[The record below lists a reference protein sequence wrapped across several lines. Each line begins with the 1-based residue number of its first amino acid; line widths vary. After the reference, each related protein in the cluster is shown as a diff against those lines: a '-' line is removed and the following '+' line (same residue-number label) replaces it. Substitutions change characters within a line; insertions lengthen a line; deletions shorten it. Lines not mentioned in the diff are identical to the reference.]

1 MPRGKQAPKRIVM
14 PDPMYQSELL
24 GKFINTLM
32 ERGKKSTAERI
43 MYDAMDLVTQK
54 VENANAVSIIEK
66 ALANA
71 RPLLQLKSRRVG
83 GATYQIPCEVR
94 EDKGITIVMRWI
106 RDAARTRKGR
116 SMQERLAEELKDAY
130 NGQGTAVKKRDEV
143 HKMAEANRAF
153 SHYRF

>member
-1 MPRGKQAPKRIVM
+1 MRRRTADKRLIN
-14 PDPMYQSELL
+14 PDPKFKSVLVS
-24 GKFINTLM
+24 KFINMIM

-54 VENANAVSIIEK
+54 VENANAVNIIEK

-106 RDAARTRKGR
+106 RDAARARKGR

>member
-1 MPRGKQAPKRIVM
+1 MRRRTADKRQVN
-14 PDPMYQSELL
+14 PDPKFKSVLVS
-24 GKFINTLM
+24 KFINMIM

-54 VENANAVSIIEK
+54 VDNANAVLIIEK

-106 RDAARTRKGR
+106 RDAARSRKGR

>member
-1 MPRGKQAPKRIVM
+1 MRRRTADKRQIN
-14 PDPMYQSELL
+14 PDPKFKSILVS
-24 GKFINTLM
+24 KFINMIM

-106 RDAARTRKGR
+106 RDAARSRKGR

>member
-1 MPRGKQAPKRIVM
+1 MRRRTADKRQIN
-14 PDPMYQSELL
+14 PDPKFKSILVS
-24 GKFINTLM
+24 KFINMIM

-54 VENANAVSIIEK
+54 VENANAVNIIEK

-106 RDAARTRKGR
+106 RDAARARKGR

>member
-1 MPRGKQAPKRIVM
+1 MRRRTADKRQIN
-14 PDPMYQSELL
+14 PDPKFKSVLVS
-24 GKFINTLM
+24 KFINMIM

-54 VENANAVSIIEK
+54 VDNANAVVIIEK

-94 EDKGITIVMRWI
+94 EEKGITIVMRWI
-106 RDAARTRKGR
+106 RDAARARKGR

>member
-1 MPRGKQAPKRIVM
+1 MRRRTADKRLIN
-14 PDPMYQSELL
+14 PDPKFKSLL
-24 GKFINTLM
+24 ISKFINTIM

-54 VENANAVSIIEK
+54 VENANAVAIVEK
-66 ALANA
+66 AITNA

-106 RDAARTRKGR
+106 RDAARSRKGR

>member
-1 MPRGKQAPKRIVM
+1 MRRRTADKRQIN
-14 PDPMYQSELL
+14 PDPKFKSILVS
-24 GKFINTLM
+24 KFINMIM

-54 VENANAVSIIEK
+54 VENANAVNIIEK

-106 RDAARTRKGR
+106 RDAARSRKGR

>member
-1 MPRGKQAPKRIVM
+1 MRRRTADKRQIN
-14 PDPMYQSELL
+14 PDPKFKSILVS
-24 GKFINTLM
+24 KFINMIM

-54 VENANAVSIIEK
+54 VDNTNAVTIIEK

-106 RDAARTRKGR
+106 RDAARARKGR

>member
-1 MPRGKQAPKRIVM
+1 MRRRTADKRLIN
-14 PDPMYQSELL
+14 PDPKFKSVLVS
-24 GKFINTLM
+24 KFINMIM

-54 VENANAVSIIEK
+54 VENVNAVNIIEK

-106 RDAARTRKGR
+106 RDAARARKGR

>member
-1 MPRGKQAPKRIVM
+1 MRRRTADKRQIN
-14 PDPMYQSELL
+14 PDP
-24 GKFINTLM
+24 KFKSVLISKFVNMIM

-54 VENANAVSIIEK
+54 VENVNAVSIIEK

-83 GATYQIPCEVR
+83 GATYQIPCEVK

-106 RDAARTRKGR
+106 RDAARARKGR

-153 SHYRF
+153 SHYKW

>member
-1 MPRGKQAPKRIVM
+1 MRRRTADKRQIN
-14 PDPMYQSELL
+14 PDPKFKSVLVS
-24 GKFINTLM
+24 KFINMIM

-54 VENANAVSIIEK
+54 VENANAVVIIEK

-106 RDAARTRKGR
+106 RDAARARKGR

>member
-1 MPRGKQAPKRIVM
+1 MRRRTADKRQIN
-14 PDPMYQSELL
+14 PDPKFKSILVS
-24 GKFINTLM
+24 KFINMIM

-54 VENANAVSIIEK
+54 VENVNAVNIIEK

-106 RDAARTRKGR
+106 RDAARARKGR

>member
-1 MPRGKQAPKRIVM
+1 MRRRTADKRQIN
-14 PDPMYQSELL
+14 PDPKFKSILVS
-24 GKFINTLM
+24 KFINMIM

-54 VENANAVSIIEK
+54 VDNTNAVLIIEK

-106 RDAARTRKGR
+106 RDAARARKGR

>member
-1 MPRGKQAPKRIVM
+1 MRRRTADKRQIN
-14 PDPMYQSELL
+14 PDPKFKSILVS
-24 GKFINTLM
+24 KFINMIM

-54 VENANAVSIIEK
+54 VDNANAVVIIEK

-94 EDKGITIVMRWI
+94 EEKGITIVMRWI
-106 RDAARTRKGR
+106 RDAARARKGR
-116 SMQERLAEELKDAY
+116 SMQERLAEEIKDAY

>member
-1 MPRGKQAPKRIVM
+1 MRRRTADKRLVN
-14 PDPMYQSELL
+14 PDPKFKSVLVS
-24 GKFINTLM
+24 KFINM
-32 ERGKKSTAERI
+32 IMSCGKKSTAERI
-43 MYDAMDLVTQK
+43 MYDAMDLVTTK
-54 VENANAVSIIEK
+54 VDNANAVAIIEK

-71 RPLLQLKSRRVG
+71 RPLLQVKSRRVG

-106 RDAARTRKGR
+106 RDAARSRKGR

-130 NGQGTAVKKRDEV
+130 NGQGTAVKKRDEL